1 MGFRFGLRLG
11 PFSASTRIGGGGGGG
26 SQGPGWDS
34 LDEMAQYVFWF
45 VVCVAPMVWVWEL
58 DDGKNILWWV
68 LLQALPFV
76 VILTA
81 HMALV
86 HRLSYGLL
94 PNRLSYG
101 LHPYYPKG
109 QYFPWKPTMLTNA
122 LFALVS
128 PVFYLL
134 GFHTIPLA
142 VRDRRD
148 YVIGTGIN
156 TEVAITTS
164 ITSWLS
170 VLIPVLILPETL
182 LISKY
187 IWLKVKEDYAQKEEI
202 RKQKEKW
209 ERHLVDTDE
218 ELYKNQITTWAEN
231 RTTQKVRDLYQRQK
245 AEERHIREHNAQV
258 ELKKVLDKKIFDT
271 NEALSRLESV
281 TEQAFS
287 QRHLSA
293 GNPSLREIPSLKS
306 LEENLIIAF
315 ADVDKCISECKSL
328 SEKIKLPNYISR
340 YEKGLATL
348 RAELVKTFG
357 FENL

>member
-34 LDEMAQYVFWF
+34 LDEMVPFVFWLG
-45 VVCVAPMVWVWEL
+45 VCGAAMVWVWEH
-58 DDGKNILWWV
+58 DDGKIILWWV

-94 PNRLSYG
+94 LN
-101 LHPYYPKG
+101 YPKG

-142 VRDRRD
+142 VRDRGD
-148 YVIGTGIN
+148 YV
-156 TEVAITTS
+156 TEVAITAS

-187 IWLKVKEDYAQKEEI
+187 IWLKDKEDYAQKDEI